1 MNSSVIDITST
12 KNALEQKLL
21 LNQPKDP
28 QVSQIVQKYI
38 KKINENNHAKLS
50 RNELFSKAKETL
62 MQCDDLN
69 SFALATSISVK

>member
-38 KKINENNHAKLS
+38 KKINENNHA
-50 RNELFSKAKETL
+50 
-62 MQCDDLN
+62 
-69 SFALATSISVK
+69 